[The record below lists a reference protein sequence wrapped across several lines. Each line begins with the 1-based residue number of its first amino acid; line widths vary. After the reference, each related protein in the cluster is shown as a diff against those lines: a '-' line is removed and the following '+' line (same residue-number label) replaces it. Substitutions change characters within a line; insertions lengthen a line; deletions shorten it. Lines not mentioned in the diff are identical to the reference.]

1 MELDDLIRQAEDDAE
16 GSEPLDRL
24 SSAMGVKADLDDL
37 TDALIGHFVDQA
49 RRAGHSWSEIGAAM
63 GVTKQAAQQRHT
75 AEEPGRGRGRFLPT
89 FQRFTPRARMAVRES
104 EDAARE
110 LRHAEVGA
118 EHVLLGLLS
127 VSEGLAAK
135 SLESM
140 GVTRARVVAELDAGE
155 QTGRRRKVPFAPS
168 AKHAL
173 EGALQ
178 EAIGLAH
185 NYIGTE
191 HLLLAIFREPDSRA
205 ATLLGELGVDA
216 AKVRADVLAR
226 ITKMMAS

>member
-1 MELDDLIRQAEDDAE
+1 
-16 GSEPLDRL
+16 
-24 SSAMGVKADLDDL
+24 MGVKADLDAL
-37 TDALIGHFVDQA
+37 SDALIGHFVDQA

-75 AEEPGRGRGRFLPT
+75 VDEPGRGRGRFLPT
-89 FQRFTPRARMAVRES
+89 FARFTPRARTAVREA

-110 LRHAEVGA
+110 LRHASVGS
-118 EHVLLGLLS
+118 EHLLLGLLS

-135 SLESM
+135 SLASM
-140 GVTRARVVAELDAGE
+140 GVTRAAVVAKLEPGTE
-155 QTGRRRKVPFAPS
+155 EGGRRRKVPFAPS
-168 AKHAL
+168 AKKAL

-191 HLLLAIFREPDSRA
+191 HLLLALYRETDDLTAKLLDELGTDA
-205 ATLLGELGVDA
+205 AT
-216 AKVRADVLAR
+216 VRADVVDR
-226 ITKMMAS
+226 ITKMAS